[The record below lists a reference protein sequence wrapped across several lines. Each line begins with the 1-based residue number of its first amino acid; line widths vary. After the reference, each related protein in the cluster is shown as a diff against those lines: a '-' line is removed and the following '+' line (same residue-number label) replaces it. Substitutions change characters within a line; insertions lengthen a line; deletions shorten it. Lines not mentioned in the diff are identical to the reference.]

1 LRPTAYLGR
10 RSFFLQLNGSM
21 HAHDF
26 ALCRKPKDGN
36 SEDSRV
42 EITKDD
48 ISSLTWA
55 TIGKSQQFRVHRFDG
70 VEER

>member
-1 LRPTAYLGR
+1 MVGAFFFAAGTAKTLTQC
-10 RSFFLQLNGSM
+10 S
-21 HAHDF
+21 D
-26 ALCRKPKDGN
+26 RKPKDGD

-42 EITKDD
+42 EVSKDD
-48 ISSLTWA
+48 ISALTWA

>member
-1 LRPTAYLGR
+1 MRPRAFLGR
-10 RSFFLQLNGSM
+10 RAVSAARTVENLTQYSS
-21 HAHDF
+21 
-26 ALCRKPKDGN
+26 RKPKDGD

-42 EITKDD
+42 EVSKDD
-48 ISSLTWA
+48 ISALTWA